1 MPISILATACT
12 ARTSRMERGV
22 PIAVKSSIACRI
34 DGLTEEPLSTTEA
47 SEGASEWTGGSHS

>member
-12 ARTSRMERGV
+12 ARTSRMGRGV

-34 DGLTEEPLSTTEA
+34 DGFTEEPLSTTEA
-47 SEGASEWTGGSHS
+47 SEGASE